1 MPSLKYS
8 NTNVEAI
15 NLAIK
20 SFNWK
25 NSSADGK
32 DNHAPVVFFNETL
45 TSRKKT
51 FIDSDLPWMTE

>member
-1 MPSLKYS
+1 MPSLEHS

-25 NSSADGK
+25 NSFGVK
-32 DNHAPVVFFNETL
+32 DIHAQVFFNETL
-45 TSRKKT
+45 TSRKKN
-51 FIDSDLPWMTE
+51 FHRQ

>member
-1 MPSLKYS
+1 MPSLEYS

-25 NSSADGK
+25 NSFGVK
-32 DNHAPVVFFNETL
+32 DIHAQVVFFNETL
-45 TSRKKT
+45 TSRKKN
-51 FIDSDLPWMTE
+51 FHRQ

>member
-20 SFNWK
+20 SFNWE
-25 NSSADGK
+25 NSSRGK
-32 DNHAPVVFFNETL
+32 DIHAPVVFFNETL

>member
-20 SFNWK
+20 PFNWE
-25 NSSADGK
+25 NSLDVK
-32 DNHAPVVFFNETL
+32 DIHAQVVFFNETL

-51 FIDSDLPWMTE
+51 FIE